1 LNGGGLIRRLALAA
15 LGAAAGAQAQDAAMG
30 KRLFEDTPNVSGI
43 NTLTGACTSCHGT
56 VENRRTKI
64 GGGPYAEI
72 SVATATERF
81 RLAIASVGAMNQFDA
96 LSVAQ
101 VNDIAAYLADTPT
114 RSATQLD
121 FMAPAVNTASATQFV
136 DLRHAVATSE
146 TLHVTS
152 VGVSGAGAA
161 RFTRTSDTCDQQTLA
176 PAVSCRVTMSYSA
189 PDTAGATGTLTF
201 TLRQGSSS
209 TDFIRA
215 VALSGAV
222 TTTPP
227 PTTTPPASDS
237 GGGGS
242 GAGWLAALALA
253 NTLLWRARRRSID
266 SSSRSRKEGR

>member
-1 LNGGGLIRRLALAA
+1 MMSGGGLIRRLALAA

-56 VENRRTKI
+56 VENRRTRI

-72 SVATATERF
+72 SVATATERL

-101 VNDIAAYLADTPT
+101 VNDIAAYLADTPS

-121 FMAPAVNTASATQFV
+121 FTAVAVNSASPSQFI

-146 TLHVTS
+146 SLRVLS
-152 VGVSGAGAA
+152 VDVSGAAAA
-161 RFTRTSDTCDQQTLA
+161 RFTRNADTCDQQTLA
-176 PAVSCRVTMSYSA
+176 PAASCRVTMSYAA
-189 PDTAGATGTLTF
+189 PDTAGMAAMLTF
-201 TLRQGSSS
+201 TLRQGSST
-209 TDFIRA
+209 TDFTRV

-222 TTTPP
+222 ASTPP
-227 PTTTPPASDS
+227 PTTTPPASDT
-237 GGGGS
+237 GGGALGV
-242 GAGWLAALALA
+242 GWLTALVLA
-253 NTLLWRARRRSID
+253 NVLLWRARRRSFD
-266 SSSRSRKEGR
+266 FSSRP